1 MFVNDKVAREFVE
14 KGNLIGKSTPC
25 RETKGMWWEVYS
37 WNDRTV
43 AVCMDSS
50 AGVSC
55 GEEITLDKL
64 SLYTD

>member
-1 MFVNDKVAREFVE
+1 MFINAKDAREFVE

-25 RETKGMWWEVYS
+25 RATKGMWWEVYS
-37 WNDRTV
+37 WNNRTV
-43 AVCMDSS
+43 AVCMDL
-50 AGVSC
+50 AGVCC